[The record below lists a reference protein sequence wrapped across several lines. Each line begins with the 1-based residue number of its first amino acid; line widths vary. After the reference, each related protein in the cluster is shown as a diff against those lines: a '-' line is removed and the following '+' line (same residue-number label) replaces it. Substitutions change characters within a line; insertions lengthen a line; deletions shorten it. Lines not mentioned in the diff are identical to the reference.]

1 MIRRAFVRCNLLVLV
16 LAAPAT
22 AGQTLEE
29 RAARV
34 RELIEPP
41 PPVETVIDRGTRTI
55 GRPAPPSPSASPAA
69 TSDSR
74 LTAEGV
80 QLAPEVAERLQR
92 LLTGSMPNVQVDY
105 SDPRRSAFTDD
116 PRGAAL
122 RTPMQGAGP
131 TWLGGY
137 APGILMDR
145 SGDGDRVGGTANLRT
160 GGATAPSP
168 NP

>member
-1 MIRRAFVRCNLLVLV
+1 MRRRTSIRAGIVAIA
-16 LAAPAT
+16 LAAPA
-22 AGQTLEE
+22 AVGQTLEE

-55 GRPAPPSPSASPAA
+55 GRPAPASPSASPAA

-92 LLTGSMPNVQVDY
+92 LLNGSMPNVQVDY
-105 SDPRRSAFTDD
+105 SDPRRSAFADD
-116 PRGAAL
+116 TRGAAL

-131 TWLGGY
+131 TWFGGY
-137 APGILMDR
+137 APGILVNR
-145 SGDGDRVGGTANLRT
+145 GGDSDRVGGTANLRT
-160 GGATAPSP
+160 GGAIAPSP